1 MKKYYIVSFSGGKDS
16 TAMLLRMLE
25 LGSYQ
30 IDEVINF
37 DTGLEFPAMYA
48 HIEKV
53 KSIVEAHGVSFTIL
67 KADKSFKYYLLDHE
81 YKAKNGEVRK
91 GYSWPNGR
99 TRWCTSKLKTEVV
112 RKYIKNLK
120 GHYDVYQYI
129 GLASD
134 EVYRLERSTNKN
146 KHHIHPLV
154 DWGWTEA
161 DALKYCYS
169 KGYRWDGLY
178 EIFNRVSCWLC
189 PLQRIKE
196 AKKLWKYFPDLWEEL
211 KFMDA
216 QTRTPWKTNYSV
228 EQLERRFAAEEKQ
241 LILSQIIEQKK
252 E

>member
-25 LGSYQ
+25 LGAYQ
-30 IDEVINF
+30 IDEVVNF

-53 KSIVEAHGVSFTIL
+53 KSIVEAHGVPFTIL
-67 KADKSFKYYLLDHE
+67 KADKSFKYYLLKYE
-81 YKAKNGEVRK
+81 YKGKNGEILK

-99 TRWCTSKLKTEVV
+99 KRWCTALLKTEVT

-134 EVYRLERSTNKN
+134 EVYRLERPTNKN

-154 DWGWTEA
+154 DWGWSEA
-161 DALKYCYS
+161 DALKYCYD
-169 KGYRWDGLY
+169 KGYGWGGLY
-178 EIFNRVSCWLC
+178 EIFARVSCWLC
-189 PLQRIKE
+189 PLMRIKE

-241 LILSQIIEQKK
+241 LTLL
-252 E
+252 